1 MQCPNCQFENREAA
15 KFCNECGHKFS
26 LTCPECSQTNPPA
39 SKFCDECGHPFTL
52 PTTQHPQELT
62 FEEKIEKIQ
71 RYLPKGLTQKI
82 LSKRNRIEGERK
94 QVTVMFCDMQ
104 GFTALSEKLGPEDA
118 YAIMDQIYEILIH
131 KVHDYEGT
139 VNEMT
144 GDGIM
149 ALFGAPIA
157 LEDAPQ
163 RAIRSAYAIH
173 REVSRF
179 SENIKKK
186 GGIWSSLKMRIG
198 IHTGPVV
205 VGTLGNDLRVEFK
218 AVGDT
223 VNLASRMESLAA
235 PGATYV
241 TEQTFKLTEGLFR
254 FEALG
259 NKKVKG
265 KSEPVKVYRVIAPST
280 RKTRFDVSAERGLT
294 NFVGRE
300 RELELLLDGFERA
313 RSGKGQ
319 AFSIVAEAGVGK
331 SRILYEFRKAI
342 ANEDVTF
349 LEGRCL
355 SYSKG
360 EAYHPVVDVLKANF
374 DIREEDG
381 ELKIKEKIKKGLA
394 GLGADEVSTLPY
406 LLELLSVKDSG
417 FDKMPMTPAMKKDRI
432 NAALKQICLRGSEIR
447 TLIMA
452 FEDLHWIDKSSEE
465 SLKIWLDSISGA
477 RILMIF
483 TYRPD
488 YVHTWGGR
496 SYHNQVNLN
505 RLSNRE
511 SLKMAYHLLGTQ
523 QLDKHLED
531 FILEKTEGVPFF
543 IEEFIRSLKDLKMI
557 EGKNDTYV
565 LSEEISHVIV
575 PSTIHDVI
583 MARVDALP
591 EGAREILRTGSAIE
605 REFSYELIKAV
616 MSIPEQELLSHLSVL
631 KESELIYERGIY
643 PQSICIFKHALTRQV
658 VYDSII
664 TSRKKM
670 LHEQIGNAIEKI
682 YPDKLD
688 EFYAILAEQYVRSEN
703 FVKCVNYS
711 IKAGDRAVGIF
722 AWHEAQNHY
731 EAALKVVAAENL
743 AQKAEL
749 LKKLALVAQSEL
761 DADASLRYAQSAL
774 KLYEVLGDRH
784 SQLDVL
790 MHIQTIYSGG
800 YLDGSKEDRALEY
813 LEKAAAIVENE
824 PDTPDK
830 GLIYQRTAHLY
841 LHRGQPA
848 TTLAWSQKAVD
859 LFTRLGTS
867 MGTSL
872 GTALTYTGRIEDGLT
887 YNENNWDAVL
897 KAGNPLIIAI
907 LGHEITLTRA
917 LLRDVPNGRKWGERI
932 LPEVKKAGQR
942 FAGFLW
948 RPLALIYALAGEV
961 AKAAEACEAEKKI
974 ERKTLM
980 SCFFEDA
987 AGIGFHYLRQGEWDR
1002 ARDYLEWA
1010 IPIHKERNN
1019 VAALGACYFTL
1030 GSLNLEQKNV
1040 SEAESFLLKSLEI
1053 SRRGGNVIF
1062 ELWVLPVLCE
1072 LNLKI
1077 GRLERAEEYIADG
1090 LALLHEDQNWY
1101 GLPAHL
1107 SLVQAMLAR
1116 EQQNWEKAKAFFEK
1130 ALHLN
1135 SQFMLLWDQ
1144 AKTHFEWGKML
1155 FARGRN
1161 QDIKSAQEKFA
1172 AAIEIFQ
1179 RLGAQKYLEHV
1190 LAEKKL
1196 LE

>member
-1 MQCPNCQFENREAA
+1 MECPNCQFENREAA

-26 LTCPECSQTNPPA
+26 LACPECNQANSPG
-39 SKFCDECGHPFTL
+39 SKFCDECGQPLTL
-52 PTTQHPQELT
+52 PATPNSRELT

-82 LSKRNRIEGERK
+82 LSKKDRIEGERK
-94 QVTVMFCDMQ
+94 QVTVMFCDME
-104 GFTALSEKLGPEDA
+104 GFTALSEKLGPEHG
-118 YAIMDQIYEILIH
+118 YAIMDQVYEILIH

-173 REVSRF
+173 REVARF

-186 GGIWSSLKMRIG
+186 DGISSALKMRIG

-259 NKKVKG
+259 KKQVKG
-265 KSEPVKVYRVIAPST
+265 KSDPVKVYRVIAPST

-313 RSGKGQ
+313 RSGRGQ
-319 AFSIVAEAGVGK
+319 AFSIMAEAGVGK

-360 EAYHPVVDVLKANF
+360 EAYHPVIDVLKANF
-374 DIREEDG
+374 NIQEEDG
-381 ELKIKEKIKKGLA
+381 ESQIIEKVKKGLA
-394 GLGADEVSTLPY
+394 GLRTDQASTLPY
-406 LLELLSVKDSG
+406 LLELFSVKEDG
-417 FDKMPMTPAMKKDRI
+417 FDKIPMIPAIRKDRV
-432 NAALKQICLRGSEIR
+432 NEALKQMCLRGSEVR
-447 TLIMA
+447 PLIMA

-465 SLKIWLDSISGA
+465 SLKIWLDSIMGA
-477 RILMIF
+477 RVLMIF

-511 SLKMAYHLLGTQ
+511 SLKMAYQILGTQ

-557 EGKNDTYV
+557 ENKNNTYF
-565 LSEEISHVIV
+565 LSKEISHLTV

-583 MARVDALP
+583 MARVDSLP

-605 REFSYELIKAV
+605 REFSYELIKEVAG
-616 MSIPEQELLSHLSVL
+616 IPEQELLSHLSVL
-631 KESELIYERGIY
+631 KESELIYERGIF

-664 TSRKKM
+664 SNRKKT
-670 LHEQIGNAIEKI
+670 LHAQIGSAIEKI
-682 YPDKLD
+682 YHDKLE
-688 EFYAILAEQYVRSEN
+688 EFYAILAEQYIRSEN

-711 IKAGDRAVGIF
+711 IKAGDRAVAIF

-731 EAALKVVAAENL
+731 EAALKVVAEDNL
-743 AQKAEL
+743 KQKAEL
-749 LKKLALVAQSEL
+749 LKKLAVVTQSEL
-761 DADASLRYAQSAL
+761 DADASLRYAHSAL
-774 KLYEVLGDRH
+774 KLYDALNDRH

-800 YLDGSKEDRALEY
+800 YLDGSKEDKALEY

-824 PDTPDK
+824 PDTQQK

-848 TTLAWSQKAVD
+848 TTLVWSQKAVD
-859 LFTRLGTS
+859 LFTRLGAS

-872 GTALTYTGRIEDGLT
+872 GTALTYTGRIEDGFT
-887 YNENNWDAVL
+887 YNENNWEAVL

-907 LGHEITLTRA
+907 LGHELTLTRA
-917 LLRDVPNGRKWGERI
+917 LLRDVPNGKKWGERI
-932 LPEVKKAGQR
+932 LPEVKKAGLR
-942 FAGFLW
+942 FEGFIW

-961 AKAAEACEAEKKI
+961 ALAEEACEAEKKI
-974 ERKTLM
+974 ESKTLM

-987 AGIGFHYLRQGEWDR
+987 AGIGFHYLRQGLWDR
-1002 ARDYLEWA
+1002 ARDYLDWA

-1030 GSLNLEQKNV
+1030 GSLNLEQENL
-1040 SEAESFLLKSLEI
+1040 SDAESFLLKSLEI
-1053 SRRGGNVIF
+1053 CRSGGNVIF
-1062 ELWVLPVLCE
+1062 ELWVLPVLSE
-1072 LNLKI
+1072 LNLKTD
-1077 GRLERAEEYIADG
+1077 RLERAKEYIERAF
-1090 LALLHEDQNWY
+1090 ALLRNDQNWY

-1107 SLVQAMLAR
+1107 HLVQAILAKKK
-1116 EQQNWEKAKAFFEK
+1116 QNWEKAEAFFEK

-1135 SQFMLLWDQ
+1135 SQYALLWDE
-1144 AKTHFEWGKML
+1144 AKTHYEWGKMY
-1155 FARGRN
+1155 FARGRK
-1161 QDIKSAQEKFA
+1161 QDMKSAHEKFTG
-1172 AAIEIFQ
+1172 AIEIFQ
-1179 RLGAQKYLEHV
+1179 KLGAQKYLEQV
-1190 LAEKKL
+1190 LAERKM